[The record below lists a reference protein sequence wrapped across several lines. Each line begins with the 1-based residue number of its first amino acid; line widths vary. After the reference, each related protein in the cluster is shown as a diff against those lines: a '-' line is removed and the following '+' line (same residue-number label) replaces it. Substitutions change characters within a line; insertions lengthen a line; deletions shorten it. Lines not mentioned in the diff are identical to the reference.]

1 MRKPEYATS
10 SDGTAIA
17 YQTIGLGPGLVVL
30 PGAVLHPDA
39 YKKLAKT
46 LGRSFAVHVVHRRGR
61 GLSGQQGSNYS
72 IERECDD
79 VISVLDATQS
89 HRLFGHS
96 FGVLVAV
103 ETARRAPSGLDR
115 VVAYDPAFTFNK
127 HELADFLPEFS
138 EAVARRRY
146 GRALTSLQRG
156 LKVGGRLDRLPASV
170 AIGANWLLTATVS
183 RASRPI
189 LPTVIAEVGA
199 AFSPATAPNAFR
211 TITADTLVLVGEHSP
226 QWLKNHSAAV
236 ASGAPSAR
244 LLTMPGLDHNGPLMN
259 PDEIAAVITPFLLG

>member
-79 VISVLDATQS
+79 VISVLDEQLS
-89 HRLFGHS
+89 I
-96 FGVLVAV
+96 
-103 ETARRAPSGLDR
+103 P
-115 VVAYDPAFTFNK
+115 
-127 HELADFLPEFS
+127 
-138 EAVARRRY
+138 
-146 GRALTSLQRG
+146 
-156 LKVGGRLDRLPASV
+156 
-170 AIGANWLLTATVS
+170 
-183 RASRPI
+183 
-189 LPTVIAEVGA
+189 VGA
-199 AFSPATAPNAFR
+199 TRCRAC
-211 TITADTLVLVGEHSP
+211 E
-226 QWLKNHSAAV
+226 
-236 ASGAPSAR
+236 
-244 LLTMPGLDHNGPLMN
+244 
-259 PDEIAAVITPFLLG
+259 

>member
-1 MRKPEYATS
+1 VREPEYATS

-96 FGVLVAV
+96 FGALVAV
-103 ETARRAPSGLDR
+103 ETARSRHCRGVWRSVVDSTVCRR
-115 VVAYDPAFTFNK
+115 VW
-127 HELADFLPEFS
+127 
-138 EAVARRRY
+138 R
-146 GRALTSLQRG
+146 
-156 LKVGGRLDRLPASV
+156 
-170 AIGANWLLTATVS
+170 
-183 RASRPI
+183 
-189 LPTVIAEVGA
+189 
-199 AFSPATAPNAFR
+199 
-211 TITADTLVLVGEHSP
+211 
-226 QWLKNHSAAV
+226 SAQT
-236 ASGAPSAR
+236 GC
-244 LLTMPGLDHNGPLMN
+244 
-259 PDEIAAVITPFLLG
+259 